1 MTCDPR
7 PIRYS
12 PRLVTIIESSARPS
26 LNGCQFPGGCM
37 SQSESGQDSESRRK
51 EVFLALVTAQD
62 GEMPVAQS
70 RKEIAQRFGI
80 TEAEV
85 LRIEREGLDNNWPPL

>member
-1 MTCDPR
+1 
-7 PIRYS
+7 
-12 PRLVTIIESSARPS
+12 
-26 LNGCQFPGGCM
+26 M
-37 SQSESGQDSESRRK
+37 SQNELEQGSESRRK

-62 GEMPVAQS
+62 GDMPVAQS

-85 LRIEREGLDNNWPPL
+85 VRIEREGLDGNWPPL

>member
-1 MTCDPR
+1 
-7 PIRYS
+7 
-12 PRLVTIIESSARPS
+12 
-26 LNGCQFPGGCM
+26 M

-51 EVFLALVTAQD
+51 KVFLALVTAQD
-62 GEMPVAQS
+62 AEMPVAQS

-85 LRIEREGLDNNWPPL
+85 VRIEREGLDNNWPPL

>member
-1 MTCDPR
+1 
-7 PIRYS
+7 
-12 PRLVTIIESSARPS
+12 
-26 LNGCQFPGGCM
+26 M
-37 SQSESGQDSESRRK
+37 SQSESEQDSEPRRK
-51 EVFLALVTAQD
+51 EVFLALVSAQD

-85 LRIEREGLDNNWPPL
+85 VRIEREGLDGNWPPL

>member
-1 MTCDPR
+1 MYVSER
-7 PIRYS
+7 VR
-12 PRLVTIIESSARPS
+12 ARFRVAP
-26 LNGCQFPGGCM
+26 Q
-37 SQSESGQDSESRRK
+37 K
-51 EVFLALVTAQD
+51 VFLALVTAQD

-85 LRIEREGLDNNWPPL
+85 VRIEREGLDNNWPPL

>member
-1 MTCDPR
+1 
-7 PIRYS
+7 
-12 PRLVTIIESSARPS
+12 
-26 LNGCQFPGGCM
+26 M
-37 SQSESGQDSESRRK
+37 SQNELEQGSESRRK

-62 GEMPVAQS
+62 VEIPVAQS

-85 LRIEREGLDNNWPPL
+85 VRIEREGLDGNWPPL